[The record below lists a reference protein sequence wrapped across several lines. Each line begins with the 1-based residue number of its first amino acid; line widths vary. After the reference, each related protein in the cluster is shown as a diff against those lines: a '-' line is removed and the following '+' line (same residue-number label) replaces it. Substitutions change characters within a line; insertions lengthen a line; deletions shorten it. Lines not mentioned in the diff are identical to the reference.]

1 MRPPQE
7 MPLTETAATAAAAAT
22 TDPVQQALDAYKAA
36 VFAKD
41 VDAFVALYTADV
53 RVFDMW
59 GEWQVDGLPAWRAMA
74 ADWFGS
80 LGDERVLV
88 DFSDL
93 RTTVD
98 GGLAVGHVLVAYAAI
113 DLEGGVL
120 RSLTSRFS
128 VAFRREGDAWKIFH
142 EHSSAP
148 LDHATTKAILT
159 R

>member
-1 MRPPQE
+1 MSSPQE
-7 MPLTETAATAAAAAT
+7 TPLTDIATA

-41 VDAFVALYTADV
+41 VDAFVALYADDV

-59 GEWQVDGLPAWRAMA
+59 GEWQVDGLAAWRAMA

-88 DFSDL
+88 DFTDL
-93 RTTVD
+93 RTNVD

-128 VAFRREGDAWKIFH
+128 VALRREGGAWKIFH

>member
-1 MRPPQE
+1 MTAPP
-7 MPLTETAATAAAAAT
+7 
-22 TDPVQQALDAYKAA
+22 DPVMQALDAYKAA

-53 RVFDMW
+53 RAFDMW
-59 GEWQVDGLPAWRAMA
+59 GEWQYDGQAAWRAMA
-74 ADWFGS
+74 AGWFGS

-93 RTTVD
+93 RTALAPD
-98 GGLAVGHVLVAYAAI
+98 LAVGHVLVAYAAI

-120 RSLTSRFS
+120 RSLTSRMS
-128 VAFRREGDAWKIFH
+128 VALRREGGGWKIFH

-148 LDHATTKAILT
+148 LDLATTKAILQ